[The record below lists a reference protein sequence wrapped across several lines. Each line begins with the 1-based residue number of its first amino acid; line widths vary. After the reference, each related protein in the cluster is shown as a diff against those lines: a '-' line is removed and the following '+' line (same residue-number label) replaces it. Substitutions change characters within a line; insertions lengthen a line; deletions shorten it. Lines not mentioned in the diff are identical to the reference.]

1 MFINNLYY
9 YTITIITPEKGL
21 PCVVDED
28 SLKDILDFNPA
39 PVINTSS
46 LFFIRQEI
54 TLWPTLSLT

>member
-9 YTITIITPEKGL
+9 YTITIITPEREP
-21 PCVVDED
+21 PCVIDED

-54 TLWPTLSLT
+54 TL